1 MSPPLPLS
9 YPDGDDVPLAGTAGG
24 RNLPLL
30 QTSVPVLV
38 VQSPRCRQL
47 CHSRPRTPRSGG
59 CARSHGREI
68 HRRKLP
74 AKWSLASF
82 SHSLVTAW
90 SSFIYI
96 LLVWQGLHQIAG
108 IICIT
113 LLLLQVQVLVSF
125 FPLCV
130 LFMWCFAIG
139 IVRVSQT
146 CRRRISAVSD
156 DVISSHVISR
166 VFVCVHVM

>member
-113 LLLLQVQVLVSF
+113 LLLLQVYTSF
-125 FPLCV
+125 GV
-130 LFMWCFAIG
+130 LFPIVTSFHVVFRNRHCAG
-139 IVRVSQT
+139 I
-146 CRRRISAVSD
+146 SD
-156 DVISSHVISR
+156 LPQAYLCSK
-166 VFVCVHVM
+166 

>member
-9 YPDGDDVPLAGTAGG
+9 YPDGDDIPLAGTAGG

-68 HRRKLP
+68 HCRKLP

-113 LLLLQVQVLVSF
+113 LLLLQVYTSF
-125 FPLCV
+125 GV
-130 LFMWCFAIG
+130 LFP
-139 IVRVSQT
+139 IVRSFHVVFRNRHCAGT
-146 CRRRISAVSD
+146 SD
-156 DVISSHVISR
+156 LPQAYLCSK
-166 VFVCVHVM
+166 

>member
-9 YPDGDDVPLAGTAGG
+9 YPDGDDIPLAGTAGG

-113 LLLLQVQVLVSF
+113 LLLLQVYTSF
-125 FPLCV
+125 GV
-130 LFMWCFAIG
+130 LFP
-139 IVRVSQT
+139 IVRSFHVVFRNRHCAGT
-146 CRRRISAVSD
+146 SD
-156 DVISSHVISR
+156 LPQAYLGSK
-166 VFVCVHVM
+166 

>member
-9 YPDGDDVPLAGTAGG
+9 YPDGDDIPLAGTAGG

-82 SHSLVTAW
+82 SHSLVTAFFYLHTPCLAG
-90 SSFIYI
+90 SSSDSRDHLYNP
-96 LLVWQGLHQIAG
+96 LAASG
-108 IICIT
+108 T
-113 LLLLQVQVLVSF
+113 SF
-125 FPLCV
+125 GV
-130 LFMWCFAIG
+130 LFP
-139 IVRVSQT
+139 IVRSFHVVFRNRHCAGT
-146 CRRRISAVSD
+146 SD
-156 DVISSHVISR
+156 LPQAYLCSK
-166 VFVCVHVM
+166 